1 MQHDSGELSRQRGTT
16 FPVRIVDSARRID
29 RELLETLGQM
39 IHDREAITA
48 AAVVRRMSSI
58 TQISTLTRDPWR
70 AAQLT
75 ESKAEQAR
83 LEERPAEQL
92 ARRSSAPVGQSS
104 EFRGLTYFMCIAR
117 VGSFGRAARELSVE
131 QATLS
136 HHIRNLESGLGVE
149 LFVRHSRGVTLT
161 QAGLRLLSHL
171 AVAASASA
179 QSAPSKREPMQ
190 LSVGIP
196 SGLGSLIIPQTID
209 DLRRE
214 NPDARVTIAEES
226 SSSLEELIV
235 SNRVDVAV
243 LHDPGRFDTVKL
255 DPVFVEPLGL
265 VSSSSVQQSREGQR
279 AGLSELAKAR
289 LLLPSRRYNVRRK
302 LDDIAF
308 RHGLQLQIIMEVDS
322 ITLIKTL
329 VQRGVGSTVLPL
341 LAVREEIGL
350 SLLDFRPLDHPFLR
364 TAYVIAVAHAAEGGL
379 AGTFAHALR
388 IMIAQQ
394 VTAGRWPGT
403 RLIRPA

>member
-1 MQHDSGELSRQRGTT
+1 MILQSSSPGAGTT
-16 FPVRIVDSARRID
+16 FPIRIVDSARRID
-29 RELLETLGQM
+29 RELIETLRQM
-39 IHDREAITA
+39 IRDREAVTG

-70 AAQLT
+70 AAQLA

-83 LEERPAEQL
+83 LERPAEQL
-92 ARRSSAPVGQSS
+92 AGGSPGRPINQSS
-104 EFRGLTYFMCIAR
+104 EFRGLTYFLCIAR
-117 VGSFGRAARELSVE
+117 VGSFGRAAGELSVE
-131 QATLS
+131 QAALS

-161 QAGLRLLSHL
+161 QAGLRLSSYL
-171 AVAASASA
+171 AAGANASARSA
-179 QSAPSKREPMQ
+179 SSKRESMQ

-196 SGLGSLIIPQTID
+196 PGLGSLIIPRTIED
-209 DLRRE
+209 FRRA
-214 NPDARVTIAEES
+214 NPDAMVTIAEGS

-243 LHDPGRFDTVKL
+243 LHDPGRFDTIKL

-265 VSSSSVQQSREGQR
+265 VSSSSVQQSRLGQR
-279 AGLSELAKAR
+279 TSLAELAKAR
-289 LLLPSRRYNVRRK
+289 LILPSRRYNVRRK

-308 RHGLQLQIIMEVDS
+308 RRRLQLQIIMEVDS
-322 ITLIKTL
+322 ITLIKSL

-341 LAVREEIGL
+341 LAVREETGR

-379 AGTFAHALR
+379 AGTFAHVLR
-388 IMIAQQ
+388 SIITQQ
-394 VTAGRWPGT
+394 VTAGQWPAT
-403 RLIRPA
+403 RLIGSA

>member
-1 MQHDSGELSRQRGTT
+1 MILQSFSSRAGTT
-16 FPVRIVDSARRID
+16 FPIRIVDSARRID
-29 RELLETLGQM
+29 RELIETLRQM
-39 IHDREAITA
+39 IRDREAITG

-58 TQISTLTRDPWR
+58 NHISTLTRDPWR
-70 AAQLT
+70 AAQLA
-75 ESKAEQAR
+75 EGKAEQAR
-83 LEERPAEQL
+83 LERPAEQL
-92 ARRSSAPVGQSS
+92 TGGSSGRPINQNS
-104 EFRGLTYFMCIAR
+104 EFRGLTYFLCIAR

-131 QATLS
+131 QAALS

-161 QAGLRLLSHL
+161 QAGLRLSSYL
-171 AVAASASA
+171 AAGASGSA
-179 QSAPSKREPMQ
+179 RTATSKLEPMQ

-196 SGLGSLIIPQTID
+196 SGLGSLIIPRAIED
-209 DLRRE
+209 FRRE
-214 NPDARVTIAEES
+214 NPDAMVTLAEGS

-235 SNRVDVAV
+235 SNRIDIAV
-243 LHDPGRFDTVKL
+243 LHDPGRFDGIKL

-279 AGLSELAKAR
+279 TSLAELATAR
-289 LLLPSRRYNVRRK
+289 LILPSGRYNVRRK

-341 LAVREEIGL
+341 LAVREETGR

-379 AGTFAHALR
+379 AGTFAHTLR
-388 IMIAQQ
+388 SIITQQ
-394 VTAGRWPGT
+394 VTAGRWPAT
-403 RLIRPA
+403 RLIGSA